1 MKNLLKTFAYAIV
14 VSTCYNCTTESVE
27 TSQDETLII
36 QEEIVVFEELDDVC
50 TSQNP
55 QAVLTNNSLLSVDF
69 EVFDHF
75 GILMTHAYGVPAGA
89 VSPILTFP
97 DGVVTFIV
105 STSASTKEIK
115 IDMGDCMIYQVEIDE
130 NNQLDTDVPTQL

>member
-1 MKNLLKTFAYAIV
+1 MKNLLKAFAYAFV
-14 VSTCYNCTTESVE
+14 MSTCYNCTTESVE
-27 TSQDETLII
+27 IIQDDTLIT
-36 QEEIVVFEELDDVC
+36 QEEIAAFEELDDVC

-55 QAVLTNNSLLSVDF
+55 QAVITNNSLLAVDF

-75 GILMTHAYGVPAGA
+75 GILMTHAYGVPVGD
-89 VSPILTFP
+89 VSPVLTFP

-105 STSASTKEIK
+105 STSISTKEIK

-130 NNQLDTDVPTQL
+130 NNQLNTDVPTPL